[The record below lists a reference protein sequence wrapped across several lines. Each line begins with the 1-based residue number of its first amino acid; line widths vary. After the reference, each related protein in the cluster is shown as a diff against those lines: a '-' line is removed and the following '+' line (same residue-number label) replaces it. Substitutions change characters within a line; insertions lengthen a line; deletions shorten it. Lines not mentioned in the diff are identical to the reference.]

1 MRCRRNQII
10 GMRYTFFYA
19 LFVFILSGSCSQEQG
34 QAASSTAT
42 DLETFLQGKRLEY
55 LVTSEELANRALGV
69 AINFIDTSFCFLT
82 YYNGLEEPERIQPY
96 KLVARWNM
104 TEGPTG
110 PQIAVRSQLFNFDLE
125 VLSFDASS
133 CQLETEVQGVNRQ
146 VKGLFQSRQMPEGR
160 YQARKKKLQGEWAGN
175 AIEGLETISLNL
187 DATTAQIRK
196 GQSAPMTTPWHLS
209 YDGRYIILPESEE
222 AVMLSQDAMGLP
234 VSELGK
240 MLYLTFISTKS
251 AVYEQ
256 YRVEKTPVPEKI

>member
-1 MRCRRNQII
+1 
-10 GMRYTFFYA
+10 MRYTSFYA
-19 LFVFILSGSCSQEQG
+19 LFVFILIGSCSQEQG
-34 QAASSTAT
+34 QPVNSTAP
-42 DLETFLQGKRLEY
+42 DLEAFLQGKRLEY

-110 PQIAVRSQLFNFDLE
+110 PQIAVRSQLFNFDLR

-133 CQLETEVQGVNRQ
+133 CQLETEVQGVTKK

-160 YQARKKKLQGEWAGN
+160 YQARKKKLQGEWTGN
-175 AIEGLETISLNL
+175 AIEGSESISLNL
-187 DATTAQIRK
+187 DATTTQIQK
-196 GQSAPMTTPWHLS
+196 GEGTSLSTPWHLS
-209 YDGRYIILPESEE
+209 YDGRYIILPELEE

-240 MLYLTFISTKS
+240 TLYLTFISSTS

-256 YRVEKTPVPEKI
+256 YRVEKAPEPSKI